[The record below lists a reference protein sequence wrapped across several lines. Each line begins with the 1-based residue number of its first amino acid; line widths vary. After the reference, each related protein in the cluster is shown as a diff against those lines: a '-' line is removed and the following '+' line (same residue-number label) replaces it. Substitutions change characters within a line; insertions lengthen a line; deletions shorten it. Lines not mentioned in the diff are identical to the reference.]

1 MVGDV
6 LGYCHALV
14 ALAIAPPTWI
24 ALDTP
29 LENSKYKR
37 DQH

>member
-1 MVGDV
+1 MRQSSIKPWGFNRP
-6 LGYCHALV
+6 L
-14 ALAIAPPTWI
+14 PTWI